1 MTIESSNMR
10 NPKNGNCNGNEAK
23 TITQKNLHQIKE
35 DYCNRLK
42 GKLGELS
49 ESEVTSD
56 GTLMM
61 YEKKKCVFVK
71 TEKNYQMLRN
81 LELKVGVELI
91 QSSEEIKKNVA
102 ASISQNDALVAG
114 LKAVLMTAKNAKVAF
129 GNLRESAAKL
139 DAAMNDSCNS
149 GQLRIL
155 GCSNDNC
162 NDAEKRNESDNRPNE
177 CQDAC
182 RILNK
187 LVERPVDLSL
197 EIDIICNSVADIIG
211 IQSFSNIKSLEK
223 FQQDF
228 AGNAKTFDDLIQAQI
243 NTATAGLKKSQDDL
257 TLAIKSHTQSSYTL
271 YGKRNELETLVEV
284 KDYLCCHKCSCIG
297 DCGCN
302 EGNNEENN
310 RFKKCKCDICDICRE
325 VTEIY
330 CIRDN
335 EGGSSCD

>member
-23 TITQKNLHQIKE
+23 TITQKNLYQIKE

-49 ESEVTSD
+49 ESEVTKD

-91 QSSEEIKKNVA
+91 QASDEIKKNVA
-102 ASISQNDALVAG
+102 ASILQNDALLAA
-114 LKAVLMTAKNAKVAF
+114 LKAVSMTAKNAKVAF
-129 GNLRESAAKL
+129 ANLRESAAKL
-139 DAAMNDSCNS
+139 DAGMNDSCNS
-149 GQLRIL
+149 GQLKIL
-155 GCSNDNC
+155 GCSSENC
-162 NDAEKRNESDNRPNE
+162 NDNEKLAESNQLPNE

-182 RILNK
+182 RVLQK
-187 LVERPVDLSL
+187 LIEKPIELSQ
-197 EIDIICNSVADIIG
+197 EIDIICNSVSDIIG

-228 AGNAKTFDDLIQAQI
+228 ASNAKTFDDLILSQI
-243 NTATAGLKKSQDDL
+243 INATAGLKKSQDDL
-257 TLAIKSHTQSSYTL
+257 TLAIKSQTQSSYAL
-271 YGKRNELETLVEV
+271 YNKRNELETLVEV
-284 KDYLCCHKCSCIG
+284 KDYLCCHKCNCIG

-302 EGNNEENN
+302 EGSNDENN
-310 RFKKCKCDICDICRE
+310 RFKKCKCDICDICKE

-330 CIRDN
+330 CIKDN
-335 EGGSSCD
+335 DGASCD

>member
-23 TITQKNLHQIKE
+23 TITQKNLYQIKE
-35 DYCNRLK
+35 EYCNRLK

-49 ESEVTSD
+49 ESEVTKD

-81 LELKVGVELI
+81 LELKIGVELI
-91 QSSEEIKKNVA
+91 QASDEIKKNVA
-102 ASISQNDALVAG
+102 ASILQNDALLAA
-114 LKAVLMTAKNAKVAF
+114 LKAVSMTAKNAKVAF
-129 GNLRESAAKL
+129 ANLRESAAKL
-139 DAAMNDSCNS
+139 DAGMNDSCNS
-149 GQLRIL
+149 GQLKIL
-155 GCSNDNC
+155 GCSSENC
-162 NDAEKRNESDNRPNE
+162 NDNEKQAESNQLPNE

-182 RILNK
+182 RVLQK
-187 LVERPVDLSL
+187 LVEKPIELSQ
-197 EIDIICNSVADIIG
+197 EIDIICNSVSDIIG

-228 AGNAKTFDDLIQAQI
+228 ATNAKTFDDLILSQI
-243 NTATAGLKKSQDDL
+243 INATAGLKKSQDDL
-257 TLAIKSHTQSSYTL
+257 TLAIKSQTQSSYAL
-271 YGKRNELETLVEV
+271 YNKRNELETLVEV
-284 KDYLCCHKCSCIG
+284 KDYLCCHKCNCIG

-302 EGNNEENN
+302 EGSNDENN
-310 RFKKCKCDICDICRE
+310 RFKKCKCDICDICKE

-330 CIRDN
+330 CIKDN
-335 EGGSSCD
+335 DGASCD

>member
-23 TITQKNLHQIKE
+23 TITQKNLYQIKE

-49 ESEVTSD
+49 ESEVTKD

-91 QSSEEIKKNVA
+91 QASDEIKKNVA
-102 ASISQNDALVAG
+102 SSILQNDTLLAA
-114 LKAVLMTAKNAKVAF
+114 LKAVSMTAKNAKVAF
-129 GNLRESAAKL
+129 ANLRESAAKL
-139 DAAMNDSCNS
+139 DAGMNDSCNS
-149 GQLRIL
+149 GQLKIL
-155 GCSNDNC
+155 GCSSENC
-162 NDAEKRNESDNRPNE
+162 NDNEKLAESNQLPNE

-182 RILNK
+182 RVLQK
-187 LVERPVDLSL
+187 LVEKPIELSQ
-197 EIDIICNSVADIIG
+197 EIDIICNSVSDIIG

-228 AGNAKTFDDLIQAQI
+228 ATNAKTFDDLILSQI
-243 NTATAGLKKSQDDL
+243 INATAGLKKSQDDL
-257 TLAIKSHTQSSYTL
+257 TLAIKSQTQSSYAL
-271 YGKRNELETLVEV
+271 YNKRNELETLVEV
-284 KDYLCCHKCSCIG
+284 KDYLCCHKCNCIG

-302 EGNNEENN
+302 EGSNDENN
-310 RFKKCKCDICDICRE
+310 RFKKCKCDICDICKE

-330 CIRDN
+330 CIKDN
-335 EGGSSCD
+335 DGASCD